1 MNLLQREATKRGYT
15 RRSARTAGP
24 VPEVWSHQMRKMVG
38 TIVATAWAQF
48 PNYPT
53 VDSPRNQAGTIS
65 PFEMMTTSPRLP
77 VQGHVDAF

>member
-1 MNLLQREATKRGYT
+1 
-15 RRSARTAGP
+15 
-24 VPEVWSHQMRKMVG
+24 MRKVMTFTFGVLVG

-53 VDSPRNQAGTIS
+53 VDLPRNQAGSIS
-65 PFEMMTTSPRLP
+65 PFEMMTTAPRLP

>member
-1 MNLLQREATKRGYT
+1 
-15 RRSARTAGP
+15 
-24 VPEVWSHQMRKMVG
+24 MRKMMTFTFGVLVG

-53 VDSPRNQAGTIS
+53 VDSPRNQAGSIS